1 MNLLVIKVTFDTQL
15 GTAVACG
22 ADFILTNDRTWQKFE
37 EVKVRERNP
46 QSLAQTG
53 FVKAVLTHSF
63 S

>member
-1 MNLLVIKVTFDTQL
+1 MTE
-15 GTAVACG
+15 
-22 ADFILTNDRTWQKFE
+22 DRGQKLE
-37 EVKVRERNP
+37 DKGKKVRGWEGPKVRRKP

>member
-1 MNLLVIKVTFDTQL
+1 LWKTW
-15 GTAVACG
+15 
-22 ADFILTNDRTWQKFE
+22 ADYRKQRSEDRRRRK
-37 EVKVRERNP
+37 EVERPGRYEGKKVRRNP

>member
-1 MNLLVIKVTFDTQL
+1 MRDGRSPKTD
-15 GTAVACG
+15 
-22 ADFILTNDRTWQKFE
+22 DRGRRK
-37 EVKVRERNP
+37 EVERPGRYEGKKVRRNP